1 MTVDTKRLRELL
13 ADLEKFDD
21 ALADQCGT
29 GWDFVRDGD
38 MCKAVIEVTNL
49 PSLLDEV
56 ERLRAENEAHTKWV
70 QSAEQNFHSL
80 EGKIDRLKGLIY
92 LHGLVP
98 RGKTVDAGKWEE
110 IQKIL
115 GEG

>member
-1 MTVDTKRLRELL
+1 MTVDIKHLRELL
-13 ADLEKFDD
+13 ADPEKFED

-56 ERLRAENEAHTKWV
+56 ERLRAENKELAEYKFMYEALCK
-70 QSAEQNFHSL
+70 
-80 EGKIDRLKGLIY
+80 
-92 LHGLVP
+92 
-98 RGKTVDAGKWEE
+98 
-110 IQKIL
+110 
-115 GEG
+115 